1 MQELCAHLA
10 HMTNECKVYELDL
23 SQLIPVTMSLS
34 FGVLGKLHTHHRA
47 FFSSFFLDLNEL
59 RSQGPVLA
67 QTPTEKERQRL
78 KTTTVSY

>member
-1 MQELCAHLA
+1 
-10 HMTNECKVYELDL
+10 MTNECEVYELDL

-34 FGVLGKLHTHHRA
+34 FGALGKLHTHHGA
-47 FFSSFFLDLNEL
+47 FFFFFYLDLNEL

-67 QTPTEKERQRL
+67 QTPREKGRQRL